1 MNKSEMKRIAIE
13 HLRALNIYRPYI
25 AEFRKNGTV
34 TMFERFGGYYIN
46 EMNGYTELESRIKE
60 FERDY
65 EALVYAVTHEYLE
78 FGECYTFLYVDK
90 DDPNNLTIDDGLY
103 YVYAYVWNKTM
114 EYCSEFGTVGIQS
127 AYGGIVRRE

>member
-1 MNKSEMKRIAIE
+1 MNKSEMKKIAIE
-13 HLRALNIYRPYI
+13 HLKALNIYRPYI
-25 AEFRKNGTV
+25 TEFRKNGTV

-65 EALVYAVTHEYLE
+65 EAMVYAVTHEYLE

-90 DDPNNLTIDDGLY
+90 NDPNNLTIDDGLY

-114 EYCSEFGTVGIQS
+114 DYCSEFGTVGIQS
-127 AYGGIVRRE
+127 SYGGIVRRE

>member
-1 MNKSEMKRIAIE
+1 MNKSEMKKIAIE
-13 HLRALNIYRPYI
+13 HLKALNIYRPYI
-25 AEFRKNGTV
+25 TEFRKNGTV

-65 EALVYAVTHEYLE
+65 EAMVYAVTHEYLE

-90 DDPNNLTIDDGLY
+90 NDPNNLTIDDGLY

-114 EYCSEFGTVGIQS
+114 DYCSEFGTVGLQS
-127 AYGGIVRRE
+127 GFGGIIRRE

>member
-1 MNKSEMKRIAIE
+1 MNKSEMKKIAIE
-13 HLRALNIYRPYI
+13 HLKALNIYRPYI

-46 EMNGYTELESRIKE
+46 GMNGYTKLEKHNKE
-60 FERDY
+60 YKRDY
-65 EALVYAVTHEYLE
+65 DAMVYAVTHEYLE

-90 DDPNNLTIDDGLY
+90 NDPNNLTIDDGLY

-127 AYGGIVRRE
+127 SYGGIVRRE

>member
-1 MNKSEMKRIAIE
+1 MNKSEMKKIAIE
-13 HLRALNIYRPYI
+13 HLKALNIYRPYI

-65 EALVYAVTHEYLE
+65 DALVYAVTHEYLE

>member
-1 MNKSEMKRIAIE
+1 MNKSEMKKIAIE
-13 HLRALNIYRPYI
+13 HLKALNIYRPYI

-46 EMNGYTELESRIKE
+46 EMNGYTELESHIKE
-60 FERDY
+60 FEHDY
-65 EALVYAVTHEYLE
+65 EAMVYAVTHEYLE

-90 DDPNNLTIDDGLY
+90 NDPNNLTIDDGLY

-127 AYGGIVRRE
+127 SYGGIVRRE

>member
-1 MNKSEMKRIAIE
+1 MNKSEMKKIAIE
-13 HLRALNIYRPYI
+13 HLKALNIYRPYI

-65 EALVYAVTHEYLE
+65 DALVYAVTHEYLE

-90 DDPNNLTIDDGLY
+90 NDPNNLTINDGLY

-114 EYCSEFGTVGIQS
+114 EYCSEFGSVGIQS

>member
-1 MNKSEMKRIAIE
+1 MNKSEMKKIAIE
-13 HLRALNIYRPYI
+13 HLKALNIYRPYI

-65 EALVYAVTHEYLE
+65 EAMVYAVTHEYLE

-114 EYCSEFGTVGIQS
+114 DYCSEFGTVGIQS
-127 AYGGIVRRE
+127 SYGGIARRE

>member
-1 MNKSEMKRIAIE
+1 MNKSEMKKIAIE
-13 HLRALNIYRPYI
+13 HLKALNIYRPYI
-25 AEFRKNGTV
+25 TEFRKNGTV

-65 EALVYAVTHEYLE
+65 EAMVYAVTHEYLE

-90 DDPNNLTIDDGLY
+90 NDPNNLTIDDGLY

-127 AYGGIVRRE
+127 SYGGIVRRE

>member
-1 MNKSEMKRIAIE
+1 MNKSEMKKIAIE
-13 HLRALNIYRPYI
+13 HLKALNIYRPYI
-25 AEFRKNGTV
+25 TEFRKNGTV
-34 TMFERFGGYYIN
+34 TMFEGFGGYYIN

-65 EALVYAVTHEYLE
+65 EAMVYAVTHEYLE

-127 AYGGIVRRE
+127 SYGGIVRRE

>member
-1 MNKSEMKRIAIE
+1 MNKSEMKKIAIE
-13 HLRALNIYRPYI
+13 HLKALNIYRPYI

-65 EALVYAVTHEYLE
+65 EAMVYAVTHEYLE

-90 DDPNNLTIDDGLY
+90 NDPNNLTIDDGLY
-103 YVYAYVWNKTM
+103 YVYAYAWNKTM
-114 EYCSEFGTVGIQS
+114 DYCSEFGSVGIQS

>member
-1 MNKSEMKRIAIE
+1 MNKSEMKKIAIE
-13 HLRALNIYRPYI
+13 HLKALNIYRPYI

-34 TMFERFGGYYIN
+34 TMFERFVGYYIN

-65 EALVYAVTHEYLE
+65 EAMVYAVTHEYLE

-90 DDPNNLTIDDGLY
+90 NDPNNLTIDGGLY

-114 EYCSEFGTVGIQS
+114 DYCSEFGSVGIQS

>member
-1 MNKSEMKRIAIE
+1 MNKSEMKKIAIE
-13 HLRALNIYRPYI
+13 HLKALNIYRPYI

-90 DDPNNLTIDDGLY
+90 NDPNNLTIDDGLY

-127 AYGGIVRRE
+127 SYGGIVRRE

>member
-1 MNKSEMKRIAIE
+1 MNKSEMKKIAIE
-13 HLRALNIYRPYI
+13 HLKALNIYRPYI
-25 AEFRKNGTV
+25 TEFRKNGTV

-65 EALVYAVTHEYLE
+65 EAMVYAVTHEYLE

-90 DDPNNLTIDDGLY
+90 NDPNNLTIDDGLY

-114 EYCSEFGTVGIQS
+114 DYRSEFGTVGIQS
-127 AYGGIVRRE
+127 GFGGIIRRE

>member
-1 MNKSEMKRIAIE
+1 MNKSEMKKIAIE
-13 HLRALNIYRPYI
+13 HLKALNIYRPYI

-65 EALVYAVTHEYLE
+65 EAMVYAVTHEYLE

-90 DDPNNLTIDDGLY
+90 NDPNNLTIDDDLY

>member
-1 MNKSEMKRIAIE
+1 MNKSEMKKIAIE
-13 HLRALNIYRPYI
+13 HLKALNIYRPYI

-65 EALVYAVTHEYLE
+65 DAMVYAVTHEYLE

-114 EYCSEFGTVGIQS
+114 DYCSEFGTVGIQS
-127 AYGGIVRRE
+127 SYGGIVRRE

>member
-1 MNKSEMKRIAIE
+1 MNKSEMKKIAIE
-13 HLRALNIYRPYI
+13 HLKALNIYRPYI

-65 EALVYAVTHEYLE
+65 EAMVYAVTHEYLE

-90 DDPNNLTIDDGLY
+90 NDPNNLTIDDDLY

-127 AYGGIVRRE
+127 AYGGIVRRK

>member
-1 MNKSEMKRIAIE
+1 MNKSEMKKIAIE
-13 HLRALNIYRPYI
+13 HLKALNIYRPYI

-65 EALVYAVTHEYLE
+65 DAMVYAVTHEYLE

-114 EYCSEFGTVGIQS
+114 NYCSEFGTVGIQS
-127 AYGGIVRRE
+127 SYGGIVRRE

>member
-1 MNKSEMKRIAIE
+1 MNKSEMKKIAIE
-13 HLRALNIYRPYI
+13 HLKALNIYRPYI

-34 TMFERFGGYYIN
+34 TMFERFAGYYIN

-65 EALVYAVTHEYLE
+65 EAIVYAVTHEYLE

-90 DDPNNLTIDDGLY
+90 NDPNNLTIDDGLY

-114 EYCSEFGTVGIQS
+114 DYCSEFGTVGLQS
-127 AYGGIVRRE
+127 TFGGIVRRE

>member
-1 MNKSEMKRIAIE
+1 MNKSEMKKIAIE
-13 HLRALNIYRPYI
+13 HLKALNIYRPYI

-65 EALVYAVTHEYLE
+65 EAMVYAVTHEYLE

-114 EYCSEFGTVGIQS
+114 DYCSEFGTVGIQS
-127 AYGGIVRRE
+127 SYGGIVRRE

>member
-1 MNKSEMKRIAIE
+1 MNKSEMKKIAIE
-13 HLRALNIYRPYI
+13 HLKALNIYRPYI
-25 AEFRKNGTV
+25 TEFRKNGTV

-65 EALVYAVTHEYLE
+65 EAMVYAVTHEYLE

-90 DDPNNLTIDDGLY
+90 NDPNNLTIDDGLY

-114 EYCSEFGTVGIQS
+114 DYCSEFGTVGIQS
-127 AYGGIVRRE
+127 GFGGIIRRE

>member
-1 MNKSEMKRIAIE
+1 MNKSEMKKIAIE
-13 HLRALNIYRPYI
+13 HLKALNIYRPYI

-65 EALVYAVTHEYLE
+65 EAMVYAVTHEYLE

-90 DDPNNLTIDDGLY
+90 NDPNNLTIDDGLY

-114 EYCSEFGTVGIQS
+114 DYCSEFGTVGIQS
-127 AYGGIVRRE
+127 SYGGIVRRE

>member
-1 MNKSEMKRIAIE
+1 MNKSEMKKIAIE
-13 HLRALNIYRPYI
+13 HLKALNIYRPYI

-114 EYCSEFGTVGIQS
+114 DYCSEFGTVGIQS
-127 AYGGIVRRE
+127 SYGGIVRRE

>member
-1 MNKSEMKRIAIE
+1 MNKSEMKKIAIE
-13 HLRALNIYRPYI
+13 HLKALNIYRPYI

-34 TMFERFGGYYIN
+34 TMFEGFGGYYIN
-46 EMNGYTELESRIKE
+46 EMNGYTELESHIKE

-65 EALVYAVTHEYLE
+65 EAMVYAVTHEYLE

-90 DDPNNLTIDDGLY
+90 NDPNNLTIDDGLY

-127 AYGGIVRRE
+127 SYGGIVRRE